1 MCALLSLTATS
12 HCLQDK
18 KKTGAEAAAVE
29 KKDVVEA
36 AKEEVP
42 EKKAEGKK
50 AGSKKAEGKKV
61 AATVVPPPL
70 DGDGN
75 TIDTGACTVTFIEE
89 QPKTSRKRSK
99 RG

>member
-18 KKTGAEAAAVE
+18 KKTGAQAAAVE

-50 AGSKKAEGKKV
+50 AGSNKAEGKKV
-61 AATVVPPPL
+61 AATVVPSPL

-75 TIDTGACTVTFIEE
+75 PVDTEKCTVTMIEE
-89 QPKTSRKRSK
+89 DPTKKRKRTK
-99 RG
+99 R